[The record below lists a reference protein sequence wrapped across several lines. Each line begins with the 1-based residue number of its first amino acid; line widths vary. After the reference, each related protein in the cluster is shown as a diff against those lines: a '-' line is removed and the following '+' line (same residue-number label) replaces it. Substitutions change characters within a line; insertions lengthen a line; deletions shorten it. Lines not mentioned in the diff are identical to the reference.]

1 MATWTGKV
9 TSRGR
14 RAAGVQAKSAKGTK
28 PGSTSPGI
36 WSSSRSLPARR
47 NTRRGGATA
56 RATKAAAAPVC
67 TAVAP
72 TDVGRAL
79 TEAPEARLQQSSAD
93 CGVPRGLHAKDDS
106 LARTRQA
113 SEPGG
118 LPVRLG
124 HGKHESAAM
133 PKNWFPG
140 QPHWPLP
147 RRTLP
152 AAHTHAAT
160 LAAPATVVVV
170 WVGQREHAVAL
181 VAPISELKVPEL
193 HSIAW
198 P

>member
-1 MATWTGKV
+1 
-9 TSRGR
+9 
-14 RAAGVQAKSAKGTK
+14 
-28 PGSTSPGI
+28 
-36 WSSSRSLPARR
+36 
-47 NTRRGGATA
+47 
-56 RATKAAAAPVC
+56 
-67 TAVAP
+67 
-72 TDVGRAL
+72 
-79 TEAPEARLQQSSAD
+79 
-93 CGVPRGLHAKDDS
+93 
-106 LARTRQA
+106 
-113 SEPGG
+113 
-118 LPVRLG
+118 
-124 HGKHESAAM
+124 M

-198 P
+198 PKLHHEPAGQRRQTSLLLPPSCLEDVPGGQITSAGLPTLQ